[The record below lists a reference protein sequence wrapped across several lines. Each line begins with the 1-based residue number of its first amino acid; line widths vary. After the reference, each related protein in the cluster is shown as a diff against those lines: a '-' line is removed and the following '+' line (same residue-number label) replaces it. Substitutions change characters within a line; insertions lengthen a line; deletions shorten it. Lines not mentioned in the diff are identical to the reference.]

1 MCNILSMEGVT
12 VRRPDPIDWSLKYK
26 TPDFES
32 TGQCCQES
40 NLTEP

>member
-1 MCNILSMEGVT
+1 MCNILKMEGVT

-32 TGQCCQES
+32 
-40 NLTEP
+40 